1 METEKEKVVI
11 VAKKPA
17 EPIVA
22 NPFSSEFV
30 KNFDSKKE
38 IEKQSEVYKRPAKI
52 LEEKQVVE
60 EKKQVVE
67 EKKQEEKPVQE
78 TIFSEPQK
86 AVIETPNYDFIEV
99 QDTGLKFDN
108 KMKQKRKFRLK
119 LASIVYCFIF
129 ALCSGWVIG
138 NAIELSKT
146 SYTISEIQ
154 YLIKIEQ
161 LDGFQEVQNGDSI
174 ITTIVDVEPQ
184 PLAEPT
190 NIQPQTNWFDRFCD
204 WLGNIFGG

>member
-52 LEEKQVVE
+52 LEEKQI
-60 EKKQVVE
+60 VE
-67 EKKQEEKPVQE
+67 EKKQEEKAVQE
-78 TIFSEPQK
+78 TILSEPQK

-119 LASIVYCFIF
+119 LVSIVYCVIF
-129 ALCSGWVIG
+129 AMCSGWVIG

-204 WLGNIFGG
+204 WLRNIFGG